1 MNKKITTVLVVYD
14 TFFGNFLKIHNPKP
28 TIGSTMTHRRENFP
42 FYIGT
47 SEEDIKA
54 MLTEIG
60 LNSIEELYA
69 HIDSDNMM
77 DELNLPSAITG
88 NDLKAHLESI
98 SKKNKIN
105 TSFIG
110 DGIQNYTIPK
120 IVEKVCSIR
129 GLTTAYTPYQPER
142 SQGTLQTLWLYQSA
156 ISAITGF
163 EAINTSLYERSTCL
177 FEALNCACR
186 ILRNKK
192 NTVIVADTIYPG
204 DKEVLETLKKET
216 SLNIVYAPVDFET
229 GTINTDSLNELI
241 TDDVAAIAFPQ
252 ITNFGCIEQFDY
264 LTTFAHDKGLQV
276 ISIVDPIALANTG
289 LKEPACWGQGEGA
302 DILVAEGQHLV
313 LEPNYGGP
321 GLGIFGIRYNEKNK
335 TAIRST
341 AGRFIGKTTD
351 EDGKECKAIILSTRE
366 QHIRREKATSNICSN
381 QSFVASACGA
391 SLLNRGDIGLQT
403 VFNKTKEIAQTCAQE
418 LTKFEGVELKFNTP
432 FYNEFTLKVNSDV
445 KELINLANEEGI
457 EIGINLNGR
466 CGLKEELLLV
476 SLTDRHGL
484 KEVNQLVKFF
494 SRHFKKG
501 SISNTIPGI
510 HENYKRSK
518 KYKIPAFDT
527 NSLYEYY
534 QKLGKQNLSPDD
546 GIYPLGSC
554 TMKYNPE
561 VNDWAASLP
570 GFTQTH
576 PQSNEA
582 NVQGNLEILFEIQNW
597 FKKITGLPAVTTQPV
612 AGAQGELV
620 GIKMFQAYHA
630 DNGEGETRN
639 IILIPKTAHGT
650 NPATATMAG
659 YETKKVNGEEMGI
672 VHIEA
677 KPCGEMDFDQVKEL
691 VNKYGQRIAG
701 VMVTNPNTAG
711 IFETKFKQM
720 SELIHN
726 IGGLVYMDGANMNA
740 IAGWVDL
747 NKLGVDAVHNNLHKT
762 WSIPHGGGGPG
773 DAIVAVSE
781 KLADYLPGLQ
791 VVKENNTYTY
801 RKPLMSIG
809 SFHRHHGNFAHKVR
823 AYTYLAALGAEG
835 IRKMSATAVLSA
847 RYLYHKL
854 KEVYPVLPS
863 GSKNNTRMHEFI
875 LTLSD
880 ETFAKVAAAGT
891 PKAQTIAKVGKLF
904 LDFGF
909 HAPTVAFPEVYG
921 LMLEP
926 TESFSKEEL
935 DGFCEVV
942 KTIHRMIDEYPQ
954 ILQTV
959 PHFTPVAKVD
969 EVAANKN
976 PVLSEE
982 ISNKLPEVI
991 EDKIDAD
998 ILRNMSQ
1005 TEIIEKILEAHKEK
1019 LKA

>member
-1 MNKKITTVLVVYD
+1 
-14 TFFGNFLKIHNPKP
+14 
-28 TIGSTMTHRRENFP
+28 MTHRRENLP

-47 SEEDIKA
+47 SDDDIQA
-54 MLTEIG
+54 MLKELG
-60 LNSIEELYA
+60 LEKLEDLYS
-69 HIDSDNMM
+69 HIDSAHMM
-77 DELNLPSAITG
+77 DELDLPKALG
-88 NDLKAHLESI
+88 QQELKAHLQSI
-98 SKKNKIN
+98 SEKNKLK
-105 TSFIG
+105 TSFVG
-110 DGIQNYTIPK
+110 DGIQNYSIPN

-163 EAINTSLYERSTCL
+163 EAINASLYERSTCL

-186 ILRNKK
+186 IYRNKK
-192 NTVIVADTIYPG
+192 NSVIVADTIYPG

-216 SLNIVYAPVDFET
+216 HLNIIYAPTNTESGTVDIDKLT
-229 GTINTDSLNELI
+229 NLI
-241 TDDVAAIAFPQ
+241 TEDVAAIAIPQ
-252 ITNFGCIEQFDY
+252 ITNFGCIEQFDAI
-264 LTTFAHDKGLQV
+264 TTLAHNKGIQL
-276 ISIVDPIALANTG
+276 ISIIDPIALANTG
-289 LKEPACWGQGEGA
+289 LKEPAKWGEGEGA

-313 LEPNYGGP
+313 LDPNYGGP

-341 AGRFIGKTTD
+341 AGRYIGKAVD
-351 EDGKECKAIILSTRE
+351 EDNQECKAIILSTRE

-403 VFNKTKEIAQTCAQE
+403 IFNKTKEIAQTCAQE
-418 LTKFEGVELKFNTP
+418 LTKFEGVELKFKTA
-432 FYNEFTLKVNSDV
+432 FYNEFTLKINQDI
-445 KELINLANEEGI
+445 KELIDEANEEGI
-457 EIGINLNGR
+457 EIGVNVSGR
-466 CGLKEELLLV
+466 SGIKENLLLV
-476 SLTDRHGL
+476 SLSDKHGL

-494 SRHFKKG
+494 TKRFKKG
-501 SISNTIPGI
+501 SISNTIPGV
-510 HENYKRSK
+510 HENFKRVK

-527 NSLYEYY
+527 ASLFEYY
-534 QKLGKQNLSPDD
+534 TKLGKQNLSPDD

-570 GFTQTH
+570 GFALTH
-576 PQSNEA
+576 PQSAES
-582 NVQGNLEILFEIQNW
+582 NVQGNLEVLFEIQNW

-630 DNGEGETRN
+630 DNGESETRN
-639 IILIPKTAHGT
+639 VILIPKSAHGT

-659 YETKKVNGEEMGI
+659 YETKRVDGKNIGI

-677 KPCGEMDFDQVKEL
+677 LPSGEMDFDQVKNL
-691 VNKYGQRIAG
+691 VSEYKNQIAG

-711 IFETKFKQM
+711 IFETKFKEM
-720 SELIHN
+720 SDLIHE

-747 NKLGVDAVHNNLHKT
+747 NKIGVDAVHNNLHKT

-781 KLADYLPGLQ
+781 RLQDYLPGKQ
-791 VVKENNTYTY
+791 IVFENGKYSY

-823 AYTYLAALGAEG
+823 AYTYLRALGCDG
-835 IRKMSATAVLSA
+835 IKKMSATAVLSA

-863 GSKNNTRMHEFI
+863 GSDNTNRMHEFI

-880 ETFAKVAAAGT
+880 ETFAKVANAGT

-976 PVLSEE
+976 PILSEE
-982 ISNKLPEVI
+982 ISSELPEVI

-998 ILRNMSQ
+998 ILRNMTQ